1 MTKFL
6 ASISIVN
13 WLRAL
18 ALGMA
23 LAGITQLAMLWQ
35 QQQSIQADM
44 DRGGDAACEPAYALE
59 REFSRFQ
66 NTLLRPFMETD
77 GADARALV
85 ERATLL
91 RTRVMITRQSPSMAS
106 LLSEPG
112 NATLLS
118 QIQSMG
124 ETMEAAGPSLV
135 ESPDRLRAMVLQS
148 QALAAGLERLV
159 EAAQAGTALRMR
171 EQSDQLQSQ
180 GRKLASLTLLLLV
193 LLVGAIVAAWIQ
205 RRKQVSAVQRSK
217 ALNAH
222 FQETQIQAERANRSK
237 SKFLANMSHEL
248 RTPFNGILGMLGLLS
263 GTTLTAQQADYV
275 NTANASA
282 NHLLNVLNDI
292 LDISALEEGKISI
305 HPEATNLLEL
315 LQDIENVMRPQ
326 ACAKGLDFVF
336 EVSQEIPLWG
346 MIDATRFK
354 QIMFNLINNALKFT
368 QQGAVTVSVRRTHG
382 GLKGAEPPLGPLL
395 LIEVEDTGIGM
406 SDEAVERLFQRFY
419 QVDNTV
425 ARQFGGSGLGLEISR
440 SLAQMMGGD
449 IEARS
454 VQGAGSCFT
463 LDLPLRSCEPPAAV
477 SAFVPPPSAA
487 ERPSSAAKHHVLV
500 AEDNPVNR
508 KFVGIL
514 LERMHCQSTFCEN
527 GQLALDMVQ
536 REKFD
541 LVLMDLH
548 MPVMDGLAAT
558 RAIRALSTPVKN
570 IPIIA
575 LTADAMNNAQE
586 EALSAG
592 VNFFV
597 TKPVHMSR
605 LQEAIDRCMAL
616 QRKQQKALKPA

>member
-1 MTKFL
+1 
-6 ASISIVN
+6 
-13 WLRAL
+13 
-18 ALGMA
+18 MA

-77 GADARALV
+77 GADAKALV

>member
-205 RRKQVSAVQRSK
+205 RGKQVSAAQRSK

>member
-77 GADARALV
+77 GADAKALV

>member
-77 GADARALV
+77 GADAKALV

-148 QALAAGLERLV
+148 QAMAAGLERLV

>member
-77 GADARALV
+77 GADAKALV

-135 ESPDRLRAMVLQS
+135 ESPDRLRAMVLES

>member
-148 QALAAGLERLV
+148 QAMAAGLERLV

>member
-6 ASISIVN
+6 ASISVVN

-23 LAGITQLAMLWQ
+23 LAGTTQLVMLWQ

-44 DRGGDAACEPAYALE
+44 DRGGDAAFELAYALE

-66 NTLLRPFMETD
+66 NTLMRPFMESD
-77 GADARALV
+77 GADAKALV

-91 RTRVMITRQSPSMAS
+91 RTRVMITRQSPGMAS

-112 NATLLS
+112 NATLLT
-118 QIQSMG
+118 QLQELG
-124 ETMEAAGPSLV
+124 EVIEAEGPGLV
-135 ESPDRLRAMVLQS
+135 ASPDRLRAVVLRSQS
-148 QALAAGLERLV
+148 LARGLERLV
-159 EAAQAGTALRMR
+159 EAAQDATALRMR
-171 EQSDQLQSQ
+171 EQGDQLQHQS
-180 GRKLASLTLLLLV
+180 RKLAGLTLLLLV
-193 LLVGAIVAAWIQ
+193 LLLGAMVTAWIQ
-205 RRKQVSAVQRSK
+205 RRNQVSAVQRSK

-292 LDISALEEGKISI
+292 LDISALEEGKITI
-305 HPEATNLLEL
+305 HPEPSNLPGL
-315 LQDIENVMRPQ
+315 LQEIESVMRPQ

-336 EVSQEIPLWG
+336 EVSREIPIWG
-346 MIDATRFK
+346 LIDATRFK

-368 QQGAVTVSVRRTHG
+368 AQGAVTVSVRRAHG
-382 GLKGAEPPLGPLL
+382 GLKGAEPPLSPTL

-406 SDEAVERLFQRFY
+406 SEEAVERLFQRFY

-449 IEARS
+449 IEVRS
-454 VQGAGSCFT
+454 TQGVGSCFT
-463 LDLPLRSCEPPAAV
+463 LDLPLRLCEPPAAV
-477 SAFVPPPSAA
+477 SAFVAPPAPT
-487 ERPSSAAKHHVLV
+487 ERHSSAASHHILV

-514 LERMHCQSTFCEN
+514 LDRMHCRSTFCEN
-527 GQLALDMVQ
+527 GQLALDLIQ
-536 REKFD
+536 REAFD

-558 RAIRALSTPVKN
+558 RAIRALNSPVRN

-575 LTADAMNNAQE
+575 LTADAMNSAQD
-586 EALSAG
+586 EALAAG

-597 TKPVHMSR
+597 TKPVHLSR
-605 LQEAIDRCMAL
+605 LQEAIERCVAL
-616 QRKQQKALKPA
+616 RRKQQKAAKNA

>member
-77 GADARALV
+77 GADAKALV

-118 QIQSMG
+118 KIQSMG

-135 ESPDRLRAMVLQS
+135 ESPDRLRAMVLES